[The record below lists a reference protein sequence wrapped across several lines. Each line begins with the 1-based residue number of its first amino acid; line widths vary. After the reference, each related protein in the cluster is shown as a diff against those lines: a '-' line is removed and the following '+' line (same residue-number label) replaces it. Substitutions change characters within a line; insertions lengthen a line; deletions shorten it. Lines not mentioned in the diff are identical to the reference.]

1 MEKVTEFEQPTVT
14 IIPNKID
21 EEWLKLILQAKRL
34 GLTIDEVRDFLN
46 NK

>member
-1 MEKVTEFEQPTVT
+1 M
-14 IIPNKID
+14 PNKID